1 MLVLV
6 EQVCLSPI
14 FFKKTMREYK
24 FIHFDHERIFWNFK
38 SGGTLYASQ
47 EDT

>member
-1 MLVLV
+1 M
-6 EQVCLSPI
+6 LSPI
-14 FFKKTMREYK
+14 FFKKTVREYK

-38 SGGTLYASQ
+38 SGVTLYASQ